1 MPQSEMRQ
9 VIRLGRRR
17 QIIRRQR
24 RDRMERLTV
33 LAIILI
39 VVNGSVARS
48 QPSDFHARCATEAQK
63 LFQEAGHDANVN
75 PLVSPIAPVSRHYQ
89 SHYNTQLK
97 KCLML
102 LEENQY
108 VANQI
113 VTSATL
119 IDTDD
124 RYLYA
129 FYLYVWRAEGEKG
142 GLQNSPAMCELNPDL
157 QTKIQCDGRREFDA
171 FVARYMEN

>member
-24 RDRMERLTV
+24 RDWMERLTV

-48 QPSDFHARCATEAQK
+48 QPTDFHARCATEAQK
-63 LFQEAGHDANVN
+63 LFQEAGHDGNIN

-129 FYLYVWRAEGEKG
+129 FYLMFGARKRRKEGCKIRRRY
-142 GLQNSPAMCELNPDL
+142 SAMVVGSLMPSSRDIW
-157 QTKIQCDGRREFDA
+157 KIETDDA
-171 FVARYMEN
+171 RISIGF

>member
-1 MPQSEMRQ
+1 MGDAGHAP
-9 VIRLGRRR
+9 IRNAASHS
-17 QIIRRQR
+17 
-24 RDRMERLTV
+24 V
-33 LAIILI
+33 
-39 VVNGSVARS
+39 GSKAANHPAAAQGLDGATNRFGDDPNRCKRFIAKS

-89 SHYNTQLK
+89 SHYNTPLK

-108 VANQI
+108 VANQ
-113 VTSATL
+113 VATSATL

-129 FYLYVWRAEGEKG
+129 FYLYVWSAEEDKG

-157 QTKIQCDGRREFDA
+157 QTKI
-171 FVARYMEN
+171 

>member
-24 RDRMERLTV
+24 RDWMERLTV
-33 LAIILI
+33 LAMILI
-39 VVNGSVARS
+39 VVNGSVAKS

-89 SHYNTQLK
+89 SHYNTRLK

-108 VANQI
+108 VANQT

-129 FYLYVWRAEGEKG
+129 FYLYVWRAEEEKE

-157 QTKIQCDGRREFDA
+157 QTKIQCDGRRQFDA
-171 FVARYMEN
+171 FVARYLKN